1 MLRRTTIA
9 ATVAFF
15 VGMSLGSS
23 SSLGLQSQEPQ
34 LSLLAGAKAEISRMD
49 WVLLNAQVDVL
60 RTLLVE
66 KLKLPISPMTVFY
79 DSERD
84 RITWNANVDYSWY
97 ARATIEE
104 AKRQLEK
111 AALVYCTDGT
121 MVNVMTRGYT
131 PISKAPREYC
141 SVRFSKLALDDAGE
155 LGREEVAEYSNGKL
169 ILN

>member
-1 MLRRTTIA
+1 MPERPTLIA
-9 ATVAFF
+9 VLTFL
-15 VGMSLGSS
+15 VGLALSPVSL
-23 SSLGLQSQEPQ
+23 LGIQSQERQ
-34 LSLLAGAKAEISRMD
+34 LALLAKERAEISRMD